1 MIRAFVLYADVP
13 DPERY
18 GEHVELCRRVGGAE
32 FRHGLIFGSPSG
44 DPRYRYY
51 AEWEFSDRES
61 FDAAA
66 ASPEFRATGID
77 AVAMGGTFEVFFADV
92 D

>member
-1 MIRAFVLYADVP
+1 MIRAFVLYAETP

-18 GEHVELCRRVGGAE
+18 AEHAEFCRRVHGGT
-32 FRHGLIFGSPSG
+32 FRHGPIFASPTG
-44 DPRYRYY
+44 EPKYHYY
-51 AEWEFSDRES
+51 AEWEFPDRET
-61 FDAAA
+61 FDTAAG
-66 ASPEFRATGID
+66 SPEFRATGID